1 MVKMSKHLNSQIIT
15 LLPKDE
21 TDATNLIFNEIF
33 KGIKDYRGFVP
44 AVTSTCFLENDFQ
57 TIIERCK
64 KYGVQIAGIETRS
77 AEEWGDRWAY
87 IEEIDRNEKDKNIY
101 AWCDRAI
108 EDTKNKKQYEGK
120 TLLFLGSFYIS

>member
-1 MVKMSKHLNSQIIT
+1 MTHFQ
-15 LLPKDE
+15 
-21 TDATNLIFNEIF
+21 IF
-33 KGIKDYRGFVP
+33 KFAYFQI
-44 AVTSTCFLENDFQ
+44 SLSNLNDFQ

-64 KYGVQIAGIETRS
+64 KHGVQIAGIETRS

-108 EDTKNKKQYEGK
+108 EDTKNKKHYQGK